1 MLPRDRKKLLA
12 KYLAI
17 NFKNQMKQLLYEVKL
32 QCRNN
37 SENRWQENRRNWN
50 ASSEKGE
57 KQSNKDGNGMLARK
71 KKLQKIGRDGESS
84 DEKSIQ
90 NQVKIKSFK
99 TIERK

>member
-1 MLPRDRKKLLA
+1 
-12 KYLAI
+12 
-17 NFKNQMKQLLYEVKL
+17 
-32 QCRNN
+32 
-37 SENRWQENRRNWN
+37 
-50 ASSEKGE
+50 
-57 KQSNKDGNGMLARK
+57 MLARK